1 MYTDCYCTQFRRSA
15 RALTVIYDAALRTEG
30 IRITQLS
37 LLRALNR
44 LGAATLQELAKEVV
58 LNKTTISRNVKLL
71 DTAGWVEFES
81 TGDLRKKLVKLSSDG
96 KEKLAKANLSWQK
109 AQSKVLESALE
120 IFSVSSGDPLNDT
133 LEKLQQLSTTAQA
146 NSE

>member
-15 RALTVIYDAALRTEG
+15 RALTVIYDAALRTEQ
-30 IRITQLS
+30 IRITQFS

-44 LGAATLQELAKEVV
+44 LGAATLQELAEEVV
-58 LNKTTISRNVKLL
+58 LDKTTISRNVKLL

-133 LEKLQQLSTTAQA
+133 LEKLQQLSTTAQT

>member
-96 KEKLAKANLSWQK
+96 KEKLAKARK
-109 AQSKVLESALE
+109 TE
-120 IFSVSSGDPLNDT
+120 
-133 LEKLQQLSTTAQA
+133 
-146 NSE
+146 